1 MSLDG
6 FVAGLHQGP
15 DHPLGVG
22 GERLHEWMRALAVWR
37 HEVGLE
43 GGETNAS
50 TAVIEEDDRNVGA
63 IIMGRNMFGGGTGPW
78 EDPPWNGWWGENP
91 PFHLP
96 VFVLTHHERDVLE
109 MEGGTTFTFV
119 SEGIDLALELA
130 RQAAQGADVAISGG
144 AGTAK
149 QYLAAGLLDEVMIH
163 LVPTFLG
170 EGVAL
175 FDDRQLR
182 EIAVEQVN
190 VAPAP
195 GVLHVTYRIA
205 R

>member
-1 MSLDG
+1 
-6 FVAGLHQGP
+6 
-15 DHPLGVG
+15 
-22 GERLHEWMRALAVWR
+22 
-37 HEVGLE
+37 
-43 GGETNAS
+43 
-50 TAVIEEDDRNVGA
+50 
-63 IIMGRNMFGGGTGPW
+63 MGRNMFGGGTGPW